1 MKISKFR
8 DFEITI
14 RGGLLEISRV
24 GVSSNI
30 SFFRK
35 EFKPDGT
42 KIVWNLELHHIFLVN
57 PEWLSIQPRK
67 KNETRP

>member
-35 EFKPDGT
+35 EFESDGT
-42 KIVWNLELHHIFLVN
+42 ETVWNLESHHIFLVN
-57 PEWLSIQPRK
+57 LEWLSIQTRK
-67 KNETRP
+67 K